1 MLEADLMAERKTF
14 ARNPSPMVIGV
25 VRERN
30 VRDSIAAIRNCE
42 YHGATGIDLHLSCLE
57 SDAQTT
63 ESLHSVIAASRL
75 PILALNYNQT
85 YDYQPFETDEESR
98 IELLMRFVEAGG
110 AAVDLQG
117 YTYDLP
123 SKLAFREEF
132 KQLGYSF
139 IRDNPKE
146 IVVDPKIIEKQCE
159 LIDRIHHAGAEVLIS
174 THPWVPMNCE
184 QVVELALFLEKRNP
198 DVIKIVT
205 PCYNEEQ
212 LAECFKTMITLKKEI
227 KTQIHFHC
235 CGAAGSLSR
244 IINPILGGYLVF
256 CSDGYT
262 ASSNFE
268 QLDLQT
274 AKCILDMIKKI
285 R

>member
-1 MLEADLMAERKTF
+1 MEETERTVEKL
-14 ARNPSPMVIGV
+14 S
-25 VRERN
+25 
-30 VRDSIAAIRNCE
+30 SIVQAC
-42 YHGATGIDLHLSCLE
+42 
-57 SDAQTT
+57 
-63 ESLHSVIAASRL
+63 RL

-85 YDYQPFETDEESR
+85 YEYESFSTDEESR

-123 SKLAFREEF
+123 SKETFRKEF
-132 KQLGYSF
+132 LPLGYSF
-139 IRDNPKE
+139 IRDLPKE
-146 IVVDPKIIEKQCE
+146 VVVDETVIQKQME
-159 LIDRIHHAGAEVLIS
+159 LIDRVHRAGAEVLIS

-184 QVVELALFLEKRNP
+184 QVVDLALFLEKRNP

-205 PCYNEEQ
+205 PCYNEDQ
-212 LAECFKTMITLKKEI
+212 LAESFKTMLTLKKEV
-227 KTQIHFHC
+227 KTRVHFHC

-262 ASSNFE
+262 PSSNFE
-268 QLDLQT
+268 QLDLTT
-274 AKCILDMIKKI
+274 AKTILEQIQKIK
-285 R
+285 

>member
-1 MLEADLMAERKTF
+1 MADRKSF
-14 ARNPSPMVIGV
+14 AHNQSPLLIGV
-25 VRERN
+25 VRERTI
-30 VRDSIAAIRNCE
+30 RDAIAAIRNCE
-42 YHGATGIDLHLSCLE
+42 YHGATGIDLHLSCLNE
-57 SDAQTT
+57 EAQ
-63 ESLHSVIAASRL
+63 SLDGLKRIISACRL

-85 YDYQPFETDEESR
+85 YEYTSFETDEESR
-98 IELLMRFVEAGG
+98 IDLLLRFVEAGG
-110 AAVDLQG
+110 AAIDMQG

-123 SKLAFREEF
+123 SKTAFRSEF
-132 KQLGYSF
+132 ADLGYSF
-139 IRDNPKE
+139 IRDNPME
-146 IVVDPKIIEKQCE
+146 VVVDPKVIDKQME
-159 LIDRIHHAGAEVLIS
+159 LIERVHHAGAEVLIS
-174 THPWVPMNCE
+174 THPWVPMTCD
-184 QVVELALFLEKRNP
+184 QVVDLALFLEKRNP

-212 LAECFKTMITLKKEI
+212 LAECFKTMMTLKKEV
-227 KTQIHFHC
+227 KTQIHYHC

-274 AKCILDMIKKI
+274 VKCIMDGINKIK
-285 R
+285 